1 MRWIFPLLATVGCLH
16 AQQDLDSARVT
27 LSYQELRTLIDAAQ
41 QKPAPP
47 PAVAVP
53 FAVLSAEYDLALT
66 PQSVD
71 GTVSY
76 VVQTFT
82 EGSHLIPLIGEN
94 VRIASI
100 EPVDSLLILR
110 DDTYTLVV
118 EGKTRL
124 KVTLKLSSRFRC
136 EEGSRTL
143 TLDLPPC
150 PLSRLRV
157 IGIPVGET
165 VSANGNPSPNSDK
178 DSASWQLGAAKS
190 LQIAVERTA
199 AEKPAPVELKGTRV
213 EMPAIVRSARS
224 DMRVVR
230 DGSYMSTTSWTVR
243 HDGPLNWTLAM
254 PEKCQLLAC
263 KVSGENVAPILQDNQ
278 TWVIPLPAPKSRDD
292 TTIELTYSGQQAGF
306 EPVRGE
312 FVGTLPSTSLLV
324 EKLEWR
330 LQIPRPY
337 EIVAIQGNVDFV
349 PGGNS
354 SELQLTRELGRAD
367 AANVHVF
374 YQKPETTK

>member
-1 MRWIFPLLATVGCLH
+1 MRWIFPLLAAVGCLQ
-16 AQQDLDSARVT
+16 AQQDLDTARVT
-27 LSYQELRTLIDAAQ
+27 LSYQELRSLIDAAQ
-41 QKPAPP
+41 KKPAAPP
-47 PAVAVP
+47 EVAVP

-66 PQSVD
+66 AQGVD
-71 GTVSY
+71 GTANY

-82 EGSHLIPLIGEN
+82 EGSHLIPLVGEN

-100 EPVDSLLILR
+100 DPVDSLLILR
-110 DDTYTLVV
+110 DGTYTLVL

-124 KVTLKLSSRFRC
+124 KVALKLSSRFRR
-136 EEGSRTL
+136 EETGRTL

-157 IGIPVGET
+157 AGIPTGET
-165 VSANGNPSPNSDK
+165 VTANGNPSPNPDK

-190 LQIAVERTA
+190 LQIAVEKTA
-199 AEKPAPVELKGTRV
+199 AEKPALVELKGTRV
-213 EMPAIVRSARS
+213 EMPAIVRNAKS

-230 DGSYMSTTSWTVR
+230 DGSYMNTTSWTVR

-263 KVSGENVAPILQDNQ
+263 KVGGENVAPILQDDQ
-278 TWVIPLPAPKSRDD
+278 TWVIPLPAPKGRDE
-292 TTIELTYSGQQAGF
+292 TSVELAYSGQQAGF

-312 FVGTLPSTSLLV
+312 FVGTLPGTSLLV

-330 LQIPRPY
+330 LQMPRPY

-349 PGGNS
+349 PGANS
-354 SELQLTRELGRAD
+354 GELQLTRELGRAD